1 MKISVSGSLP
11 PANELVSVLNDAFV
25 PRYSFRTFG
34 IGLEKTI
41 MARKSLLVG
50 LQVSIT
56 DNQIHFQR
64 TAPTIASSLFS
75 FMMLTELVVFLILPV
90 LIIFEGFKRD
100 PYKEMAKEI
109 GFFLRDKYPAP
120 ASK

>member
-11 PANELVSVLNDAFV
+11 PSSELVSVLNDAFA
-25 PRYSFRTFG
+25 PRYSFRVFG
-34 IGLEKTI
+34 IGAEKTI
-41 MARKSLLVG
+41 MAQKSFLVG
-50 LQVSIT
+50 LQVSVT

-75 FMMLTELVVFLILPV
+75 FMMLTELVVLLILPL

-109 GFFLRDKYPAP
+109 GFFLKKAYPP
-120 ASK
+120 QQS